1 MVDENQTRDFTP
13 APELKIA
20 DLDTLRVLADP
31 QRFRLVEAM
40 ATRPREAW
48 TVKELART
56 VGATPTKLYYHMNL
70 LEEHGLIVVTG
81 SRLVSGILEKR
92 YQVAADQLSVD
103 RALFE
108 TGDPAANET
117 LHTVLSTILDTT
129 QADIRAAIKAGIAS
143 LHHEEG
149 DPEREPIFLSKGFAR
164 LSRARAVEFRARL
177 RDLYAE
183 FEEIPS
189 GGARAAA
196 DRHPYSLVV
205 AFYPVVEER
214 TRRRRARRPVTRTA
228 P

>member
-1 MVDENQTRDFTP
+1 MVDENQTTEFTP

-31 QRFRLVEAM
+31 QRFRLIEAM

-56 VGATPTKLYYHMNL
+56 VGAAPTKLYYHMNL

-117 LHTVLSTILDTT
+117 LYTVLSTILDTT
-129 QADIRAAIKAGIAS
+129 QTDIRGAVKAGIAS

-149 DPEREPIFLSKGFAR
+149 DPDREPIFLSKGFAR

-177 RDLYAE
+177 KELYAE
-183 FEEIPS
+183 FEDPS
-189 GGARAAA
+189 SGAGGAT